1 MYIVRTS
8 ITDGAE
14 RHSTA
19 VVSKQPDLYKSQ
31 GIAILINLRGSQSK
45 SFLWVVGISR
55 IGIAFAKI

>member
-1 MYIVRTS
+1 MYILRTS

-14 RHSTA
+14 RHTGA
-19 VVSKQPDLYKSQ
+19 VSKQPELYKSQ